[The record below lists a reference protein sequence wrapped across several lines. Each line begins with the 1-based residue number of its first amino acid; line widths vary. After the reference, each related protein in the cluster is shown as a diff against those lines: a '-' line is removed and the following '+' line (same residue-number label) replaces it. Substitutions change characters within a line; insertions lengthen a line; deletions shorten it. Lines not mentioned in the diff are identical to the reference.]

1 MKFISSTFNKETGI
15 SIVVMEH
22 LGIQFEG
29 IARLHPDDANSASE
43 FAGCA
48 FAEARATI
56 KALKYERKVAK
67 EKAEQ
72 TRKFVKQCECYKDW
86 DPNSPTAHAAYRQMS
101 LYIKKVNKL
110 TDIINNMDFEL
121 KRSIWDRDITLKAF
135 ERNKAKKVN
144 S

>member
-22 LGIQFEG
+22 MGVQFEG
-29 IARLHPDDANSASE
+29 RAKLHPDDANRASE

-48 FAEARATI
+48 FAETRATI
-56 KALKYERKVAK
+56 KALKHERKMAK

-72 TRKFVKQCECYKDW
+72 IRKFVKQCECYKDW
-86 DPNSPTAHAAYRQMS
+86 DPDSSTAHAAYRQMS